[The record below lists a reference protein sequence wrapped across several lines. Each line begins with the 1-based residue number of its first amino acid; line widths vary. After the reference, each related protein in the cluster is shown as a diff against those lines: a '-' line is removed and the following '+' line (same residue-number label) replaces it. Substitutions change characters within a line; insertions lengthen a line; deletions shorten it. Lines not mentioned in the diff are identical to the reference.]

1 MRPGAR
7 RRLFSPARNGQ
18 VTGGNRPPALP
29 TQQTGSLIICVIH
42 LFIFCNDIIYLF
54 LNFTKRNCSWLL
66 AVKSAAQ
73 EIPPSVMLIVL
84 LCTPAWWPQ
93 SQSSNLIFQ
102 TVKPGIILINHIT
115 SPSPHRDLLVTRP
128 HQARAKRAKLNLDP
142 GQLSW
147 LRLDISDITQSP
159 GTPGACHHWQDRRV
173 TSDKMPGLICRIHH
187 PCLRP

>member
-42 LFIFCNDIIYLF
+42 LFIFCNDIICLF

-128 HQARAKRAKLNLDP
+128 SPGP
-142 GQLSW
+142 GQESQVK
-147 LRLDISDITQSP
+147 SGP
-159 GTPGACHHWQDRRV
+159 GTIELAQAGH
-173 TSDKMPGLICRIHH
+173 
-187 PCLRP
+187 

>member
-42 LFIFCNDIIYLF
+42 LFIFCNDIIFLF
-54 LNFTKRNCSWLL
+54 LNFTKRNCTRWVASCKIGGSGDSPFRNVDCSPLHPCL
-66 AVKSAAQ
+66 V
-73 EIPPSVMLIVL
+73 
-84 LCTPAWWPQ
+84 WPQ

-115 SPSPHRDLLVTRP
+115 SPSHPHRDLLVTR
-128 HQARAKRAKLNLDP
+128 L
-142 GQLSW
+142 GQESQVK
-147 LRLDISDITQSP
+147 SGP
-159 GTPGACHHWQDRRV
+159 GTIELAQAGH
-173 TSDKMPGLICRIHH
+173 
-187 PCLRP
+187 